1 MAPSPFFTV
10 VQHAQLLANGL
21 RSAEGETIDPC
32 PVVKLFT
39 PDANAVWLLT
49 ELDPRFPDQAFG
61 LCDLGLGSPEL
72 GWVSLPELAKVRGRF
87 GLRVE
92 RDYFFRAE
100 RPLSAYA
107 EEAQKAGRIAA

>member
-1 MAPSPFFTV
+1 MRAPHLITAP
-10 VQHAQLLANGL
+10 QRAQLLANGL
-21 RSAEGETIDPC
+21 RSARGEDIDPR

-39 PDANAVWLLT
+39 PDAAATWLLT
-49 ELDPRFPDQAFG
+49 ELDPAFPDQAFG

-72 GWVSLPELAKVRGRF
+72 GWVSLPELAKIRGRF

-92 RDYFFRAE
+92 RDYFFVAD

-107 EEAQKAGRIAA
+107 DAAHAAGRITI